1 MKPSEGKRMDSAMLP
16 SRFSRSAC
24 ARLGVCGSERTAVP
38 GACLAAVALL
48 LGARQRGSE
57 LGVGGAVEGR
67 SGVPAPAARG
77 RPRTVAA
84 RASCGFR
91 PVVDRGGLLAV
102 LRDCCRSLG
111 RCSRPTRLGRWR
123 SYGSIRPVLKH
134 GARSLTCARVFG

>member
-1 MKPSEGKRMDSAMLP
+1 MDSAMLP

-67 SGVPAPAARG
+67 SGVSAPDCYSPAPAARV

-84 RASCGFR
+84 RASCG
-91 PVVDRGGLLAV
+91 
-102 LRDCCRSLG
+102 
-111 RCSRPTRLGRWR
+111 
-123 SYGSIRPVLKH
+123 
-134 GARSLTCARVFG
+134 